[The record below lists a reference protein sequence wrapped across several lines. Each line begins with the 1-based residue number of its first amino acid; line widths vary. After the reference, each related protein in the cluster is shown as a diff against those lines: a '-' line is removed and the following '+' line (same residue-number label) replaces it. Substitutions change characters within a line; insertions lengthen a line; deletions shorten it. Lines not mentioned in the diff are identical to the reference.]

1 MDHEWGPY
9 SRHHGEKVQGQ
20 GNVSLPW
27 LQCTHHDH
35 IEKTGKDSVGCGTII
50 RNREKNKKK
59 EINQGSTTHILTNFC
74 KKESNSGFRSTR
86 GE

>member
-59 EINQGSTTHILTNFC
+59 RDKSRIN
-74 KKESNSGFRSTR
+74 NSYSDKFL
-86 GE
+86 